1 VKADEGHPVA
11 EQTDQELLCAAQSGD
26 IDAYEMLQA
35 RLEPPIRRYV
45 RRMIGGDGFITD
57 DVVQDVFIAL
67 YTHLKDINPP
77 EKLRAYVFRIAH
89 NCCMNEFRRWQR
101 ENTISLDV
109 EPVQMW
115 VSFTASSNGSR
126 PEELTH
132 WLLLYMEV
140 QEAMSEL
147 PDLQREAL
155 ILFSEE
161 NLSYAEIAEIMD
173 CSVGTIKSRLYHA
186 KQTLRRLVRPETLHA
201 IENG

>member
-1 VKADEGHPVA
+1 VKEDEGFMVL
-11 EQTDQELLCAAQSGD
+11 EQTDQELLCAAQDGD
-26 IDAYEMLQA
+26 IDAYEMLQG

-45 RRMIGGDGFITD
+45 RRMVGGGLIED

-67 YTHLKDINPP
+67 YTHLKQIDPP

-101 ENTISLDV
+101 EKTISLDD
-109 EPVQMW
+109 EPVNMW
-115 VSFTASSNGSR
+115 VSFTASQNGSR

-161 NLSYAEIAEIMD
+161 HLSYAEIADIME

-186 KQTLRRLVRPETLHA
+186 KQTLRRLVRPETLRA